1 MASKLLCDPYFWQ
14 SPMTFLNT
22 PLFPKDYTY
31 CVSDRLNH
39 IVEVFALFM
48 AVGYVAKWKLH
59 TEIPL
64 IIAVLLALLVS
75 GQSIFIFLNIL
86 TRREEGFQ
94 NRPSLYSKSS
104 DKLMPDIPDVGIIG
118 KNNEGIQSM
127 PVECVGDSKKA
138 FECNPKA
145 TQPTSNNPFMNV
157 LIDELKYNP
166 TRPAANSV
174 LDPLV
179 QTTLADYFKT
189 EFYADPTD
197 VFGRNQGQRQWVTM
211 PSTSI
216 PNDVNSYQNWLYM
229 IPFKTCKEGNSA
241 ACLPGTDGGALPW
254 LNQDNTYTFDGSSA
268 RSPGSSPRDVAAAAR
283 TASME
288 SAIVNRYPSPYVG
301 KDSGLDLATAALQAQ
316 QKFAKV

>member
-1 MASKLLCDPYFWQ
+1 MPSKLLCDPYFWQ
-14 SPMTFLNT
+14 SPMIFLHT
-22 PLFPKDYTY
+22 PLFPKEYTY

-48 AVGYVAKWKLH
+48 AVGYLAKWKLY
-59 TEIPL
+59 TEIPV

-75 GQSIFIFLNIL
+75 GQSIFMFLNIL

-104 DKLMPDIPDVGIIG
+104 DPLMPDIPDVNVIG
-118 KNNEGIQSM
+118 KKNEGIESM
-127 PVECVGDSKKA
+127 PIECLGDSKKA
-138 FECNPKA
+138 FECNSKA
-145 TQPTSNNPFMNV
+145 TQPTSANPFMNV

-166 TRPAANSV
+166 NRPAAKSV

-179 QTTLADYFKT
+179 QTSLADYFKT

-197 VFGRNQGQRQWVTM
+197 VFGRSQGQRQWMTM

-216 PNDVNSYQNWLYM
+216 PNDVDSYQNWLYK

-241 ACLPGTDGGALPW
+241 ACLPGTDGAALPW
-254 LNQDNTYTFDGSSA
+254 LNGDNTFTFDGSSA
-268 RSPGSSPRDVAAAAR
+268 TGPGSSPRDVAAGSRMAAL
-283 TASME
+283 E
-288 SAIVNRYPSPYVG
+288 SAKVNRYPSPYVG
-301 KDSGLDLATAALQAQ
+301 SDTSLDLATATLQAQ
-316 QKFAKV
+316 QKYAKL

>member
-1 MASKLLCDPYFWQ
+1 
-14 SPMTFLNT
+14 MTFLNT

-59 TEIPL
+59 TEIPV

-145 TQPTSNNPFMNV
+145 TQPTSKNPFMNV

-254 LNQDNTYTFDGSSA
+254 LNQDNTFTFDGSSA

>member
-1 MASKLLCDPYFWQ
+1 MPSKLLCDPYFWQ
-14 SPMTFLNT
+14 SPRIFLHT
-22 PLFPKDYTY
+22 PIFPTDYTY
-31 CVSDRLNH
+31 CVSDRLNQ
-39 IVEVFALFM
+39 IVLVFVLFM
-48 AVGYVAKWKLH
+48 GVGYLATSKLH
-59 TEIPL
+59 SDIPVV
-64 IIAVLLALLVS
+64 IALLLALLVS
-75 GQSIFIFLNIL
+75 GQSILIFLNIL
-86 TRREEGFQ
+86 TKRDEGFQ

-104 DKLMPDIPDVGIIG
+104 DPLMPDIPDVDVIG
-118 KNNEGIQSM
+118 KNNEGVQSM

-138 FECNPKA
+138 FECGPKA
-145 TQPTSNNPFMNV
+145 TQPTSANPFMNV

-179 QTTLADYFKT
+179 QTTLSDFFKT

-216 PNDVNSYQNWLYM
+216 PNDMNSYQNWLYR

-254 LNQDNTYTFDGSSA
+254 LNEDNTFTVDGSSVTG
-268 RSPGSSPRDVAAAAR
+268 PGSSPRDVAAGKRIAAL
-283 TASME
+283 E
-288 SAIVNRYPSPYVG
+288 SAVVNRYPSPYVG
-301 KDSGLDLATAALQAQ
+301 SDSGLDKAVAALGR
-316 QKFAKV
+316 

>member
-1 MASKLLCDPYFWQ
+1 
-14 SPMTFLNT
+14 MTFLNT

-48 AVGYVAKWKLH
+48 AVGYIAKWKLH

-145 TQPTSNNPFMNV
+145 TQPTSKNPFMNV

-254 LNQDNTYTFDGSSA
+254 LNQDNTFTFDGSSA

-316 QKFAKV
+316 QKFAKL

>member
-1 MASKLLCDPYFWQ
+1 
-14 SPMTFLNT
+14 MTFLNT

-254 LNQDNTYTFDGSSA
+254 LNQDNTFTFDGSSA

>member
-1 MASKLLCDPYFWQ
+1 
-14 SPMTFLNT
+14 MTFLNT

-138 FECNPKA
+138 FECSPKA
-145 TQPTSNNPFMNV
+145 TQPTSKNPFMNV

-197 VFGRNQGQRQWVTM
+197 VFGRSQGQRQWVTM

-241 ACLPGTDGGALPW
+241 ACLPGTDGAALPW
-254 LNQDNTYTFDGSSA
+254 LNQDNTFTFDGSSA

-288 SAIVNRYPSPYVG
+288 SAVVNRYPSPYVG

-316 QKFAKV
+316 QKFAKL